1 MAILFLFWFIALF
14 VPFWQDDYIFL
25 LKAKELRLMATPWY
39 AAFLPESKNVFWR
52 PLGFDMFWRMVEGP
66 LGGNVH
72 WAHLIN
78 ILLLIAA
85 ATATGWFAFTFLRLE
100 WPERD
105 SVLGGIGAGFLYGIH
120 GSHFL
125 SAVWV
130 AAANDSLVVLFS
142 ALTLTFWLRGLYTTQ
157 KSGYRALPF
166 LLIFF
171 FLALFSKEGA
181 IVLPAIGLLLAAWMW
196 PKRKP
201 VRRFFIFSA
210 IWGAAALTWLSFYQ
224 NFRIIPD
231 QGYAFDL
238 GLNTVRN
245 ALSFFLFFFNV
256 PRETLRFILVEK
268 SMTAAVW
275 GSLCFLFQAAAIFFI
290 LKGIGKRLK
299 ARQFVILILF
309 FGVGCAP
316 YLLLTWNCYAYYMS
330 ILNPIAEGCK
340 SRLSVSKTPV
350 AVFGAFH
357 VTILWFQVSGVRNTR
372 VET

>member
-1 MAILFLFWFIALF
+1 MKHAEMTFETAEHLPPPRIFFLSLAAMGMLFLFWFIALF

-100 WPERD
+100 WPGGD
-105 SVLGGIGAGFLYGIH
+105 SALGGIGAGFLYGIH

-157 KSGYRALPF
+157 KSG
-166 LLIFF
+166 
-171 FLALFSKEGA
+171 
-181 IVLPAIGLLLAAWMW
+181 
-196 PKRKP
+196 
-201 VRRFFIFSA
+201 
-210 IWGAAALTWLSFYQ
+210 
-224 NFRIIPD
+224 
-231 QGYAFDL
+231 
-238 GLNTVRN
+238 
-245 ALSFFLFFFNV
+245 
-256 PRETLRFILVEK
+256 
-268 SMTAAVW
+268 
-275 GSLCFLFQAAAIFFI
+275 
-290 LKGIGKRLK
+290 
-299 ARQFVILILF
+299 
-309 FGVGCAP
+309 
-316 YLLLTWNCYAYYMS
+316 
-330 ILNPIAEGCK
+330 
-340 SRLSVSKTPV
+340 
-350 AVFGAFH
+350 
-357 VTILWFQVSGVRNTR
+357 
-372 VET
+372 